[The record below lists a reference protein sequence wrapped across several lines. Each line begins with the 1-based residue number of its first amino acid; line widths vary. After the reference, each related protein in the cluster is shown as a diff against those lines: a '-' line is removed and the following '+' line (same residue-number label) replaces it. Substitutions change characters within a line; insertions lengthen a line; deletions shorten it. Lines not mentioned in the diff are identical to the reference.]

1 MTHKTI
7 TTPLRRRR
15 ALARIAALGAA
26 LLATA
31 CTKTPPKGNFASTD
45 ITGADYAQGF
55 SLADHN
61 GQRRSLKDFQGK
73 VVTLFFGFTQCPDVC
88 PTTLAEMSQVK
99 TLLGPDAE
107 RLQVLL
113 VTVDPQ
119 RDTQDVLKAYT
130 EAFDPAFLALR
141 PEQEELEPLARDFK
155 AYFKKVGD
163 SDTRY
168 TMDHSAGTY
177 IFDPQGRIR
186 LYSRYGSGA
195 QALHRDIRQLLDG
208 A

>member
-1 MTHKTI
+1 M
-7 TTPLRRRR
+7 
-15 ALARIAALGAA
+15 AV
-26 LLATA
+26 LLAAA
-31 CTKTPPKGNFASTD
+31 CSKKPPANFASTD
-45 ITGADYAQGF
+45 ITGAGYAQGF

-61 GQRRSLKDFQGK
+61 GQRRTLQDFKGK
-73 VVTLFFGFTQCPDVC
+73 AVAIFFGFTQCPDVC
-88 PTTLAEMSQVK
+88 PTTLAEMSEVK
-99 TLLGPDAE
+99 TLLGADGE

-113 VTVDPQ
+113 VTVDPE
-119 RDTQDVLKAYT
+119 RDKPQVLKAYT

-141 PEQEELEPLARDFK
+141 PTEDELKGLASDFK
-155 AYFKKVGD
+155 VYFKKVGD
-163 SDTRY
+163 SKTAY

-195 QALHRDIRQLLDG
+195 KDLFTDIRQLLDG